1 MLLWDARVAREASY
15 EARIE
20 AAFDQAEAQGL
31 AGNFEQALES
41 LAEAEDLSGGL
52 PDAYIQVRERW
63 IGRFAPLAVVARQEA
78 PDSQA

>member
-31 AGNFEQALES
+31 AGNFELALQS
-41 LAEAEDLSGGL
+41 LSEAEDLSGGL
-52 PDAYIQVRERW
+52 PVAYIQLRERW
-63 IGRFAPLAVVARQEA
+63 ISRLAPLAVVARR
-78 PDSQA
+78 

>member
-31 AGNFEQALES
+31 AGNFEAALQS
-41 LAEAEDLSGGL
+41 LSEAEDLSGGL
-52 PDAYIQVRERW
+52 PDVYIQQRERW
-63 IGRFAPLAVVARQEA
+63 ISCLAPPAVVARR
-78 PDSQA
+78 